1 MPSHKIDHV
10 AITMDGNGRW
20 ATHRGLERVEGHKK
34 GAEKAKEIIRGA
46 IDLGISTLTLY
57 CFSTENWKRPQEEV
71 DFIME
76 LIPKHIEE
84 EQEFYNRRGIRIRWI
99 GRRDQL
105 ASHVKAS
112 MLRVENSTKNNT
124 NLTLFLAV
132 NYGGHDEIIRAFQRI
147 PWYKRLWKRAITEDL
162 IAQHLDTKD
171 RANPDI
177 LIRTGGD
184 IRLSNFLLW
193 QSAYSELF
201 FTETLWPDFTIEEL
215 TTMVQQMN
223 QRDRRFGGLSQ

>member
-1 MPSHKIDHV
+1 MPSKKIDHV

-84 EQEFYNRRGIRIRWI
+84 EQEFYNRRGIRILWI
-99 GRRDQL
+99 GKRDQL
-105 ASHVKAS
+105 APHVKAS
-112 MLRVENSTKNNT
+112 MLRVEKSTENNR
-124 NLTLFLAV
+124 NLTLFLAI
-132 NYGGHDEIIRAFQRI
+132 NYGGHDEIVRAFKRI
-147 PWYKRLWKRAITEDL
+147 PWYKRLWKGAITEDL
-162 IAQHLDTKD
+162 LAKYLDTTG
-171 RANPDI
+171 RPNPDI

-201 FTETLWPDFTIEEL
+201 FTKTLWPDFTIEEL
-215 TTMVQQMN
+215 TTMIQQMN